1 MNKLLSNTIYK
12 SIAKNRR
19 GYLFKDLSTNTKKI
33 FEGYNKEN
41 PEILDLNKINNNNNI
56 NSKNNI
62 ENGIR
67 IANYQGM
74 NNLNNNN
81 IINNIN
87 SKEFSK
93 INNIIDNNGNTN
105 DNFNGK
111 KLNINFNIFTN
122 DNRK

>member
-1 MNKLLSNTIYK
+1 MRDI
-12 SIAKNRR
+12 I
-19 GYLFKDLSTNTKKI
+19 KKI
-33 FEGYNKEN
+33 LKF
-41 PEILDLNKINNNNNI
+41 NI

-122 DNRK
+122 DN